1 MVDRS
6 AAVDDRVFP
15 VVRKGYD
22 IDQVK
27 AYLSEVEASF
37 REWERWAVEA
47 RARFEIA
54 EDKARNPD
62 DVDEAMIAVFAAKER
77 IVEQGRHQAQ
87 QIEAEARE
95 RARVDYEDA
104 AGAIIRE
111 AEDEARRVIEGGLAG
126 GRVEHDSLLQEA
138 RAEAARII
146 EEARLEARRL
156 VEPSQAEVTGQDA
169 PSDSLVID
177 LRNDDG
183 QEEAGDRSQRPTLYE
198 RRSAKLPNLG
208 EGASDVLKS
217 MENIREDP
225 NSD

>member
-1 MVDRS
+1 MVDGS
-6 AAVDDRVFP
+6 AGVDVRVFP

-22 IDQVK
+22 IEQVR

-54 EDKARNPD
+54 EDKARSPD
-62 DVDEAMIAVFAAKER
+62 DVDEAMIAVFAAKVR
-77 IVEQGRHQAQ
+77 IVEQGFLRAER
-87 QIEAEARE
+87 IEAEARE

-126 GRVEHDSLLQEA
+126 GRVEYDSLLQEA
-138 RAEAARII
+138 RVEAARII

-156 VEPSQAEVTGQDA
+156 VEPSQADVTGQDA

>member
-1 MVDRS
+1 M
-6 AAVDDRVFP
+6 
-15 VVRKGYD
+15 
-22 IDQVK
+22 
-27 AYLSEVEASF
+27 
-37 REWERWAVEA
+37 
-47 RARFEIA
+47 
-54 EDKARNPD
+54 
-62 DVDEAMIAVFAAKER
+62 
-77 IVEQGRHQAQ
+77 
-87 QIEAEARE
+87 
-95 RARVDYEDA
+95 
-104 AGAIIRE
+104 
-111 AEDEARRVIEGGLAG
+111 
-126 GRVEHDSLLQEA
+126 
-138 RAEAARII
+138 
-146 EEARLEARRL
+146 EARRL

>member
-6 AAVDDRVFP
+6 DAVDDREFP

-22 IDQVK
+22 IEQVR

-47 RARFEIA
+47 RARFETA

-77 IVEQGRHQAQ
+77 IVEQGRRQAER
-87 QIEAEARE
+87 IEAEARE
-95 RARVDYEDA
+95 RARVDYEGA

-111 AEDEARRVIEGGLAG
+111 AEDEARRVIEGGSAG
-126 GRVEHDSLLQEA
+126 GRVEYDSILQEA

-146 EEARLEARRL
+146 QEARLEARRL
-156 VEPSQAEVTGQDA
+156 IEPPQADVTRQDA